1 LYGTAIP
8 LRKLGVFLFFQLSL
22 QRKKSTT
29 YLNIQ
34 TKNNRTMKQNL
45 MRPLT
50 EVEMEETYGG
60 KTWLASA
67 WEWIKKHVLVRTD
80 DDPHSRIEV
89 TTTINF

>member
-1 LYGTAIP
+1 
-8 LRKLGVFLFFQLSL
+8 
-22 QRKKSTT
+22 
-29 YLNIQ
+29 
-34 TKNNRTMKQNL
+34 MKQNL

-67 WEWIKKHVLVRTD
+67 WEGIKKHVLVRTD